1 MLHPLM
7 AVWHIW
13 AHALNVSYWNPYG
26 AGAALVLAVSL
37 IGYLVK
43 SMIGRD

>member
-7 AVWHIW
+7 MIW
-13 AHALNVSYWNPYG
+13 ESWTHVMNAPLWNPYG
-26 AGAALVLAVSL
+26 AGAVLAVAVPL

-43 SMIGRD
+43 SMLGRD